1 MIPSSNADT
10 IIHYNSR
17 CYSGQFSEDGN
28 FFFSCAQDFKVRMY
42 DTSNPYDWRY
52 YKTVVYPYGQW
63 TITDASL
70 SPDNKWLAYSSIRSI
85 VCLAPT
91 DPSSSGEPFLLDFSD
106 MGGRGTSG
114 GRGFNGGISHF
125 GVGQS
130 ALAFDTASI
139 DKPADMVDSLFG

>member
-17 CYSGQFSEDGN
+17 CYSGQFSDDGN

-42 DTSNPYDWRY
+42 DTSNPYHWKY

-70 SPDNKWLAYSSIRSI
+70 SPDNKYLAYSSIRST

-91 DPSSSGEPFLLDFSD
+91 DPNAKGEPWLLDFAD
-106 MGGRGTSG
+106 VGQGGSHRVHRGW
-114 GRGFNGGISHF
+114 RNF
-125 GVGQS
+125 GVCLNSTEWGT
-130 ALAFDTASI
+130 D
-139 DKPADMVDSLFG
+139 